1 MMDIPTGNIIK
12 WRGGYWKPP
21 MRSKWDFIAARETA
35 FKQRAL
41 HGAFHAEAPM
51 LGKCFT
57 STTIANQ
64 LSKGLLR
71 AKGAKRLSSFN
82 AKE

>member
-1 MMDIPTGNIIK
+1 MMDIPTANIIK

-21 MRSKWDFIAARETA
+21 RSRWDIIAAHETA

-64 LSKGLLR
+64 SSKGLLR
-71 AKGAKRLSSFN
+71 AKGAKRLSSLI